1 MTGVYFREDKMVIY
15 FSERDVQED
24 AMFTDRYSILNA
36 LNVLKDKLLQGVSGV
51 LRLGENIGMAVSL
64 SFSSSFP
71 ELWIVY
77 EVNENS
83 ILFLWS
89 DSYVKLY
96 LGKSNSDFDRDAE
109 HYIGTL
115 DGFIKEYS

>member
-1 MTGVYFREDKMVIY
+1 MVIY

-36 LNVLKDKLLQGVSGV
+36 LNVLREKLAQGLSGI
-51 LRLGENIGMAVSL
+51 LRLGEHIGMAI
-64 SFSSSFP
+64 SSSTPFP

-83 ILFLWS
+83 LLFLES

-96 LGKSNSDFDRDAE
+96 FGESNSDFDCDAE
-109 HYIGTL
+109 HYLGIL